1 MMETRRKSNIARKFW
16 LPASLCLLAGCG
28 GKDYQTVP
36 VSGAVSLDGTPLP
49 NIGVMFVPLAQD
61 ADNPN
66 VGPGSLGRTD
76 EEGRFTLQTARG
88 EKGAV
93 PAEHVVR
100 LSLADTAEPDEA
112 DFTPEGDLGRKPKR
126 PGVKLPASAG
136 DGSLRFK
143 VPPEGTDQANFDLK
157 SR

>member
-1 MMETRRKSNIARKFW
+1 MRTSLHQLVLAA
-16 LPASLCLLAGCG
+16 LLCLLAGCG
-28 GKDYQTVP
+28 GRDYETVP
-36 VSGAVSLDGTPLP
+36 VSGSVTLDGKPLP
-49 NIGVMFVPLAQD
+49 NIGVMFVPLAQN

-93 PAEHVVR
+93 PTEHVVR
-100 LSLADTAEPDEA
+100 LSIADAAEPNEA
-112 DFTPEGDLGRKPKR
+112 DFTPEGDLGRKPNR
-126 PGVKLPASAG
+126 PVVKLPASAG

-143 VPPEGTDQANFDLK
+143 VPSEGTDQANFDLE